1 MSNTPHSEEADALA
15 ARCAQALYD
24 RDPASK
30 LLGMYIERAD
40 AAGCEVRMTVRDDML
55 NGHGTCHGGFIYSLA
70 DSAFA
75 FACNA
80 RNITNVAL
88 DCTIDYLA
96 PARAGDMLMAYART
110 IHRTRKT
117 SLVEVVVNKPD
128 GTDIARFRG
137 RSYQLST
144 KVLEDTP

>member
-1 MSNTPHSEEADALA
+1 MEIQA
-15 ARCAQALYD
+15 AT
-24 RDPASK
+24 AS
-30 LLGMYIERAD
+30 
-40 AAGCEVRMTVRDDML
+40 GCIVRMTVREDML

-80 RNITNVAL
+80 RNQTNVAL
-88 DCTIDYLA
+88 DCSIDYLA
-96 PARAGDMLMAYART
+96 PARAGDVLMAYART

-137 RSYQLST
+137 RSYQLNE
-144 KVLEDTP
+144 KILEEF